1 MSHIVLKGPKRFLV
15 GTHICGEGGA
25 RGMVIQVIPES
36 VGTGGHSSIVNEYVP
51 RVGYP
56 EGGWDLVSVE

>member
-1 MSHIVLKGPKRFLV
+1 
-15 GTHICGEGGA
+15 
-25 RGMVIQVIPES
+25 MVIQVIPES

>member
-1 MSHIVLKGPKRFLV
+1 
-15 GTHICGEGGA
+15 
-25 RGMVIQVIPES
+25 MVIQVIPEAI
-36 VGTGGHSSIVNEYVP
+36 GTGSSSSIVNEYVL